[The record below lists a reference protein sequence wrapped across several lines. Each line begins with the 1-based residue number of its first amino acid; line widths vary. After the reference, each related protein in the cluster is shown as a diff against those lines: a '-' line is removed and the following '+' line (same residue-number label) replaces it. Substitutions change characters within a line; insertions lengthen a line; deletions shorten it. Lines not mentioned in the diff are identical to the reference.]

1 MRTPGRAIRGVWP
14 PALRPSGPSEARRP
28 GSRAAA
34 RQGPLPRQLNPND
47 RTCPSTR
54 ARRPEAALRRARDR
68 HGSEGPHQERG
79 TEAASRP
86 RRALGTAPRRA
97 GRPPRLGPRRNRP
110 RRNLPRM
117 GSSPCRGSAPKKA
130 RLQDRTRQLKH
141 EEAKR
146 PQGRATEGSGPAGAA
161 ASTTMAA
168 IATTA
173 APRVDHPA
181 NRPKAPAPRHRAPR
195 ASRPPQGLPAPR
207 AGRPPRVRPA
217 PRAPQA
223 RALLAPRARQPLRA
237 AARQA
242 CPAPRTPRH
251 PPRPALAHQHRLAHL
266 PRGS

>member
-1 MRTPGRAIRGVWP
+1 MAARVPTKNA
-14 PALRPSGPSEARRP
+14 ARR
-28 GSRAAA
+28 
-34 RQGPLPRQLNPND
+34 
-47 RTCPSTR
+47 
-54 ARRPEAALRRARDR
+54 
-68 HGSEGPHQERG
+68 
-79 TEAASRP
+79 
-86 RRALGTAPRRA
+86 RRA
-97 GRPPRLGPRRNRP
+97 GHEGRWEPHRAGRAV
-110 RRNLPRM
+110 LPGWVPAGIALVGIFREWAAVRV
-117 GSSPCRGSAPKKA
+117 RGSAPKKA